1 MKVGEV
7 MNRVI
12 VIDAGMEVRG
22 ASKVMSEKGIG
33 CLVVMKKDKLV
44 GIITERD
51 IIKNIGKIGGKVSS
65 IMSKGVVTIDQTES
79 LDDAA
84 MLMSEKKIKKLPVIH
99 KGKLV
104 GIITATDII
113 ANSDSLN
120 ENFLFE

>member
-51 IIKNIGKIGGKVSS
+51 IIKNVSNLNKKVSS
-65 IMSKGVVTIDQTES
+65 VMSRNVKTIDYDDSIDDAVAIMS
-79 LDDAA
+79 A
-84 MLMSEKKIKKLPVIH
+84 KKIKRLPVLQ

-113 ANSDSLN
+113 ANSDMID
-120 ENFLFE
+120 EEFFFD